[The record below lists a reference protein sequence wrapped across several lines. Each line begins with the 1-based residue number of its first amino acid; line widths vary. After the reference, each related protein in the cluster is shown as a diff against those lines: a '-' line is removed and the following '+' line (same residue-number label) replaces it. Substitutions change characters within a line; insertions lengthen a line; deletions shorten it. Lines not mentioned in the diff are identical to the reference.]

1 MLETTKSDF
10 KQRNTKAQFLQ
21 NIADPVYKQSY
32 LTEGLVLFTFVDQ
45 FHTGYINNIS
55 GQFKIFCCSLLFVD
69 TLSRIHFGFKDYQC
83 WGKPALRL
91 EPPLAKSLVTKV
103 VFKVVGSNIAT
114 KINLISVTLKK
125 KRLWQ
130 PVYCQT
136 IVLHERTTLININN
150 IISYKI

>member
-55 GQFKIFCCSLLFVD
+55 G
-69 TLSRIHFGFKDYQC
+69 
-83 WGKPALRL
+83 
-91 EPPLAKSLVTKV
+91 
-103 VFKVVGSNIAT
+103 
-114 KINLISVTLKK
+114 
-125 KRLWQ
+125 
-130 PVYCQT
+130 
-136 IVLHERTTLININN
+136 
-150 IISYKI
+150 